1 MDRFQLSK
9 QDWALALIILAG
21 AAALITALSM

>member
-1 MDRFQLSK
+1 MGKNMLGGR
-9 QDWALALIILAG
+9 DWMLVALILVG